1 MSDLVAPEDIERI
14 VGAAR
19 HPRQHYGRA
28 VSSEQTVYVLHS
40 KACKDSGIDLRDCPF
55 SLALDQGISQ
65 DTWNGFEDVPV
76 ELIIMGEWWNGA
88 DGHLAPLRKLDL

>member
-1 MSDLVAPEDIERI
+1 
-14 VGAAR
+14 
-19 HPRQHYGRA
+19 
-28 VSSEQTVYVLHS
+28 
-40 KACKDSGIDLRDCPF
+40 
-55 SLALDQGISQ
+55 LALDQGISQ